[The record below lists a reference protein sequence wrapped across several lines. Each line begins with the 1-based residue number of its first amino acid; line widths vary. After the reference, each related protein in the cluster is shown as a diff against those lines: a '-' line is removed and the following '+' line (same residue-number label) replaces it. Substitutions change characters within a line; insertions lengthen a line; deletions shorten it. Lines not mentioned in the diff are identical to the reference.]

1 MTESFG
7 KSIIVATEDEN
18 INGINKK
25 PVWISRKIILNL
37 SGEVKGANKYPS
49 NKYSGCKYNL
59 LQFVFVSLWTRSK
72 RFPIAISFLSIL
84 ISFFTKQKNQY
95 FKWIILGFVLIFAIL
110 PPFIMDIYI
119 YAKIRFQDYKIN
131 SRYCIV
137 FDKDKMEFAVSKWRN
152 LKVGDIVCVLD
163 GEQFPADVVVL
174 HSSGKKAYIS
184 SEMVDGSRLVRTCEP
199 VGTQTD
205 LERAIKDFILFPA
218 RITCDVPSGDI
229 NHFEGS
235 LKWEGKP
242 RAKALTIE
250 NFALMFSRLRFANW
264 VLGIV
269 VYAGT
274 DTKIAIRQHSALE
287 NRNRYNPATRLEKIV
302 SQICIFMFL
311 IVSCLG
317 INIFTNKDSNFE
329 TYINKFISLLEVK
342 GKVQRERWLTIAEFA
357 AFFNFFVPI
366 TLTAITDIIRIV
378 GIFRFSRNKALT
390 TDYTDEI
397 YNQSLL
403 TYLRLNSCI
412 SKEPNFIQVFDDIQ
426 DKNNPDSKN
435 SSYNDLK
442 LKLQQN
448 HIDKS
453 SSKPLDIT
461 FNKCDFLDSFG
472 AVDISLIHQ
481 NSIMETQPMRLKIIS
496 LNNGQEYMFK
506 KTQKITACPKFSI
519 ISGLLW
525 KHNSVSWQSNES
537 SRFSKG
543 SIKVIRPGRRISMT
557 NFGLIP
563 PNKLELFHYFSV
575 LLAISKLNVIKNKD
589 KNFKSDKNSF
599 GRRGKTSNFDIQN
612 NKKKIRNYY
621 TKLLFQIKGL
631 KNALIDLP
639 PDPIKVEPRDIWP
652 PLPNI
657 KLNSQQSNRQTSVKS
672 INDLS
677 SITSVSVEMDLDL
690 ESASK
695 SKINTDCDHHFHPAL
710 PIHLFPKRIIQLLN
724 HIILSN
730 QRQRVVLKD
739 SGSFNGQAN
748 YQQEEPLNSGIDH
761 HRNQGRKDYQ
771 VFDTRKIQINKEDN
785 EEILYLLFNN
795 IVKLTKNFYGWNTGR
810 KYKIPNEYSMLVKNL
825 LMESIDY
832 SLSTCFKGEKE
843 DKNAKLKRISS
854 LNQET
859 DRSLSLISEE
869 SEYSS
874 RKSSILIDML
884 YAMAICNSTVP
895 HLRLIKQNRVPGM
908 KRNISENNFSSSNET
923 LEPHPKVGGMK
934 GLKKDRITSGK
945 RINYYHDIPHEIM
958 NKSIFPFNGHAN
970 SNLSNN
976 SSEAKINH
984 DKDPNNR
991 LKNDLKIPFFTKKKT
1006 KAVSKSLNVSRSPTI
1021 NSERRLY
1028 IASKSMSMGESMSS
1042 DFLNRSS
1049 SSRVLSSNDSRL
1061 FGKFLN
1067 GNKSN
1072 AKTSKRSNDGRS
1084 IRITHRYNTNY
1095 EKLHKQRRVGCLNSH
1110 AKEILLTKYYLN
1122 YYFNASQFGE
1132 ELRKSSRD
1140 EDQFFESDSENA
1152 ENMFNNKCWKNLGKR
1167 MRNLSFSYRI
1177 KSREEKICN
1186 YYENFPRSYVKYSG
1200 IDEHDLTIVHT
1211 AASCGMRLVL
1221 VNSQYVVV
1229 ESLGRTVFSSL
1240 IYKSEDKSKQ
1250 EISMIVKFFQNK
1262 DATLYVRGVAEHILP
1277 LLNPSLI
1284 RPQGH
1289 NSATSQCTDLEASKN
1304 NNNNTINMASQNY
1317 EDLILKIRKLQCQ
1330 GYKVFIFAKKTISEN
1345 ELAKMSLRHKL
1356 SEHNNG
1362 FRFLLDSSADDYFQK
1377 LKTKL
1382 EYLGHVGI
1390 EYRIQ
1395 NKVPKSIRTILDYG
1409 IKPWFLFSVSSVNSI
1424 RLMHKIFP
1432 NYDKIP
1438 LIRLD
1443 RLPLKNKNKAMS
1455 FLSSVYNE
1463 LKIIMNNNY
1472 RVIDKFYLV
1481 AEKMIKMENS
1491 SKFGEK
1497 PVNEDV
1503 CSEFEESG
1511 NDFFENKKISNIEL
1525 LKALITISSLNG
1537 EIQLSQLES
1546 VMTENSITDHLEN
1559 SGSRNNFCNINED
1572 WLGWGGSISGHGILN
1587 SLPGIVFSALQL
1599 NEIFESRDLLNYFF
1613 SVALISPFVVVSDST
1628 TSDINTISNYL
1639 KNNISPRPLI
1649 LGISGITGN
1658 VPVLSSCDISVSVS
1672 LSNDISDKDKKI
1684 NGDYD
1689 SKSVKDKN
1697 NDKVRLYR
1705 LGKIFKVWRLIKKNN
1720 KSIKISDT
1728 TNNYLLNNF
1737 KEEDNSLTISSSR
1750 NLDNSTEKDSYFTSE
1765 ALSEK
1770 VENSKLKK
1778 KSTISVHN
1786 YTIQDIFKNSDDNF
1800 VINPVTDV
1808 SVRKFHQ
1815 IIPLLSRAGR
1825 LTYYRISLA
1834 IFNNIFKLFLLIIPN
1849 LLFQFYCEWSGTL
1862 LQLLDIVSLYI
1873 IFWTVLL
1880 PVFYGIYGVD
1890 VPKYLLDLPYLY
1902 NSSRS
1907 GYYSHWIN
1915 YFSVFMESFVLG
1927 IISFY
1932 LSVIMC
1938 STSPYK
1944 NGISP
1949 DISTL
1954 SASLTIYCIMG
1965 SLFSFLIKIKSF
1977 STSMLVTTLFKLCSI
1992 LLITLLLS
2000 IKKHNSDFTFRLY
2013 ALYAQHSYIFFLSIP
2028 LFISYV
2034 VLYNLIFKIIIHHI
2048 IPDPATCVK
2057 DWWLIHI
2064 SQSSRVLKSPII
2076 LKMKNSFKKMKPACF
2091 VSSIFSL
2098 IRISFWYEWIMIK
2111 IHLQLGIDHQD
2122 EYMNPI
2128 LFESLKIPT
2137 LTNLIVS
2144 QYQKY
2149 FIWKLK
2155 NKKNIRQISNKEEDD
2170 QSNSINNLTSVEKKE
2185 INECHHHMIELN
2197 LQPQII
2203 VSSNSINSN
2212 NNQLPLRDLH
2222 SETMNNEINIQNQM
2236 RNVSAGSLSYK
2247 KLMKFFRPIEMNYF
2261 GDNRVS
2267 GQDWSFEDW
2276 KRRVIFHANI
2286 VWSPKQIYMQ
2296 SVAPITKKWRA
2307 KGIRSLQFA
2316 QSLRKFS
2323 SRELEEYNSFLLDY
2337 ALFLADNRVGLV
2349 GIQNNDSN
2357 YSRALRKSAFSNN
2370 IDMISNE
2377 RSTAQNTRYGKNLDG
2392 FSNTVTSVS
2401 PITNNSSN
2409 VNSRTQEPSTVDL
2422 NINLTGSSSNYG
2434 RISTFSEDVKA
2445 LLNPFKLTFKVNQLE
2460 LEYQIERQIE
2470 AYEHRNALRAVL
2482 CVISGIFLTLGPF
2495 SVNVSNTD
2503 YSWVGIL
2510 SVIFCLAIFM
2520 NFVLS
2525 YTYGK
2530 NKLSLRSQL
2539 PLLVMIS
2546 VSSILTSSHGFAL
2559 AVIFPIISFIIFRL
2573 GFIPGVYVTIIGFLS
2588 VVIGQFIW
2596 NMPSSYWIRYLP
2608 ILLGINT
2615 FCGFL
2620 GYRSELLYRA
2630 QFLLETHT
2638 NDLRQR
2644 QRQILDTMLPSF
2656 IVERLLIDQK
2666 NNPRFSSENVEDR
2679 GTVSILFCDIYDFHS
2694 IVALLQPKKLISLL
2708 DCFFLTLDCL
2718 IDSYNCTKIE
2728 TVFETY
2734 LVASCLDPY
2743 DEASANFENFK
2754 SKKSNKSSYRQKP
2767 RKVTVKKSL
2776 KDIINL
2782 LRFALQIHKIGSS
2795 FFYEIPNT
2803 KNMDLSQA
2811 ETDNQ
2816 MIGVSPLASLPCS
2829 SKDRKGN
2836 KNNSFIFTGQEM
2848 ALKQLKLKIGIHSGR
2863 VISGVVGTNKP
2874 QYALF
2879 GDTVNTASR
2888 MKSSCETG
2896 KIQVSSMTHDLVKDI
2911 SILKWKEKR
2920 SFVKGKGMMDTF
2932 TLESVSGSAYP
2943 NYTHIRKQEI
2953 RGKGVGAIQIG
2964 NYYVKNTSDFDILVL
2979 DDILLKYL
2987 AKSNDDKKVSQKD
3000 SNSVSYSKKLTKE
3013 QERTSSPFI
3022 SSIQLPQPPLPPLL
3036 PPLST
3041 SVQNEDERKE
3051 SRFSQEFPPETFKP
3065 IQELGKG
3072 IDDCRE
3078 EAEYDKEDNTEDT
3091 PLQDGL
3097 LKEIGRQDSF
3107 SLNENIGG
3115 DIELHLKSQ
3124 DSSSIGFFKK
3134 KELNSA
3140 FLVASEHETVAKS
3153 NRKRMKTRFRK
3164 STEHSFIS
3172 ISRNSFDYHQKI
3184 ERSNSDQFAYSVRK
3198 DSNYQ
3203 KSNIIDR
3210 RKKEKISDLMSL
3222 TLGFK
3227 DNEIEQKYLITYY
3240 SDLTT
3245 LKTIEESLVIVIVT
3259 LVLQTLIYTILPCG
3273 QNHEDGIPG
3282 FRILWTVR
3290 IIYISSVFLSWLVL
3304 FSTYTNYQIQS
3315 STEISGSVIPGISES
3330 GLIRGGGVGE
3340 EARQLSGDKW
3350 KGQLSL
3356 ENTKH
3361 VGGPILFLNAVLAGG
3376 ASMLMLTILWQFTMV
3391 DNSISLWCDEEI
3403 LELLL
3408 LATVHHNAGLLFKYI
3423 VLFDLLIM
3431 FLILTIFS
3439 VGINVNLEG
3448 IVVYCVA
3455 LLVNIIAAYSRE
3467 RTGRAI
3473 FYGTL
3478 VAGNCE
3484 KKAEELLVAMLPRKV
3499 LVDFQEDKLKLAYIH
3514 KNVTF
3519 LFSDICGFTQWA
3531 MTVEAESV
3539 VYMLSSLYAQFDDS
3553 LSKFGL
3559 FKLFTIG
3566 DAYVAMSEPEI
3577 DPYEQKSLNVSS
3589 QKIKKKNKDNQ
3600 ANISFGTV
3608 GGGIGSLGMN
3618 FGLGI
3623 NYLNS
3628 VNSYLSHNSSLRSSS
3643 PSILSNPISSKQSS
3657 SSNGSNNS
3665 YNTKNRQIY
3674 NLNISQM
3681 EGYTPAEGARRSIAM
3696 AHDMLEKIAFVREKL
3711 SLPELSMRI
3720 GLHYG
3725 GCIGGIVGSSR
3736 LRYEVW
3742 GHDVIIGNRMES
3754 CGTPGN
3760 ITISGQLHEVLSKNF
3775 NHLFKFSYVGKVSV
3789 RKQQI
3794 DMYKTRIRKNVQLKI
3809 NKVSNSE
3816 NMSNLIRRN
3825 IIYNNE
3831 KHMEN

>member
-49 NKYSGCKYNL
+49 NNYSGCKYSIF
-59 LQFVFVSLWTRSK
+59 QFIFISLWTRCR

-84 ISFFTKQKNQY
+84 ISFFTNQRNQSY
-95 FKWIILGFVLIFAIL
+95 KWINLGFVLIFAIL

-137 FDKDKMEFAVSKWRN
+137 FDNDKMEFAVSKWRN

-242 RAKALTIE
+242 RAKTLTVE

-264 VLGIV
+264 VLGVV

-287 NRNRYNPATRLEKIV
+287 NRNRYNPAAKLENIV
-302 SQICIFMFL
+302 SQICIAMFL
-311 IVSCLG
+311 IVSCIG
-317 INIFTNKDSNFE
+317 INTFTNKDSNFE
-329 TYINKFISLLEVK
+329 TYINEFISLLELK
-342 GKVQRERWLTIAEFA
+342 DRVQRERWLTIAEFA

-366 TLTAITDIIRIV
+366 TLTTITDIIKIV
-378 GIFRFSRNKALT
+378 GMFRFSRNKVLT

-397 YNQSLL
+397 YNQALL
-403 TYLRLNSCI
+403 TDLRLSPCI
-412 SKEPNFIQVFDDIQ
+412 SKEPNCQQVFNNIQ
-426 DKNNPDSKN
+426 DKNNPDSKT

-442 LKLQQN
+442 LKFQQN
-448 HIDKS
+448 HIVKS
-453 SSKPLDIT
+453 SSKPLEVT
-461 FNKCDFLDSFG
+461 FNKFDSLDSFG
-472 AVDISLIHQ
+472 TVDISLIHQ

-506 KTQKITACPKFSI
+506 QTQKITACPKFSI

-525 KHNSVSWQSNES
+525 KHNSISWQSNES
-537 SRFSKG
+537 SRFSNG
-543 SIKVIRPGRRISMT
+543 SIKVIRPRKRISMT

-563 PNKLELFHYFSV
+563 PNKLELFHYSSV
-575 LLAISKLNVIKNKD
+575 LLAISKLNVIKNKEKSYKYD
-589 KNFKSDKNSF
+589 KSSP
-599 GRRGKTSNFDIQN
+599 GRRGKTSNFGIQN
-612 NKKKIRNYY
+612 NKKKIRSYY
-621 TKLLFQIKGL
+621 RKLLFQIKGL

-639 PDPIKVEPRDIWP
+639 PDPVKIEPRDIWP

-657 KLNSQQSNRQTSVKS
+657 KLNSQQSNRQTSFKS

-677 SITSVSVEMDLDL
+677 SIA
-690 ESASK
+690 SASEEMNLNLQSS
-695 SKINTDCDHHFHPAL
+695 SKFKNNRDCDNHFHPAL

-730 QRQRVVLKD
+730 QRQRVVIKD
-739 SGSFNGQAN
+739 SGSFTGQTN
-748 YQQEEPLNSGIDH
+748 YQQEDPLSSGVDH
-761 HRNQGRKDYQ
+761 NRSQGSKDYQ

-810 KYKIPNEYSMLVKNL
+810 KYKIPNEYSMLVKSL

-843 DKNAKLKRISS
+843 DKDANSRKICSV
-854 LNQET
+854 NQEPA
-859 DRSLSLISEE
+859 RSPSLASEE
-869 SEYSS
+869 NEDCSK
-874 RKSSILIDML
+874 KSSILIDML

-895 HLRLIKQNRVPGM
+895 HLRIVKQNRGPRM
-908 KRNISENNFSSSNET
+908 KRNATENYCSNSNET
-923 LEPHPKVGGMK
+923 LEPHPKAGGMRE
-934 GLKKDRITSGK
+934 LRKDRITSGK
-945 RINYYHDIPHEIM
+945 RINYYHEIPHEII
-958 NKSIFPFNGHAN
+958 NRSLFSFNGN
-970 SNLSNN
+970 TSSNLSK
-976 SSEAKINH
+976 SEAKLNQ
-984 DKDPNNR
+984 DKDLNNR
-991 LKNDLKIPFFTKKKT
+991 FKSDLKMPFFTKKKPEDT
-1006 KAVSKSLNVSRSPTI
+1006 GKALNTFRSPTI

-1028 IASKSMSMGESMSS
+1028 IASKSMSMGENMNS
-1042 DFLNRSS
+1042 DFLKRSS
-1049 SSRVLSSNDSRL
+1049 SSRVLSSNESRL
-1061 FGKFLN
+1061 FGKFLD
-1067 GNKSN
+1067 GNKGDV
-1072 AKTSKRSNDGRS
+1072 KTSKHSNNGRS
-1084 IRITHRYNTNY
+1084 VRITHRYNTNY

-1122 YYFNASQFGE
+1122 YYFNASQFGAE
-1132 ELRKSSRD
+1132 PHRSSRD
-1140 EDQFFESDSENA
+1140 EDKFVENDSENG
-1152 ENMFNNKCWKNLGKR
+1152 ENMFNNKCWKKLGKR
-1167 MRNLSFSYRI
+1167 MRNLSFSYRL

-1186 YYENFPRSYVKYSG
+1186 YYENFPRSYVQYSG

-1250 EISMIVKFFQNK
+1250 EISMIVKFFQKK

-1284 RPQGH
+1284 RSQEN
-1289 NSATSQCTDLEASKN
+1289 NSVTCQCIDQAPKN
-1304 NNNNTINMASQNY
+1304 NNDTISMASQNY

-1362 FRFLLDSSADDYFQK
+1362 FRFLLDSSAEDYFQK

-1395 NKVPKSIRTILDYG
+1395 SKVPNSIRTILDYG
-1409 IKPWFLFSVSSVNSI
+1409 IKPWFLFNVSSVNSI

-1463 LKIIMNNNY
+1463 LKIIMDNNY
-1472 RVIDKFYLV
+1472 RVMDKFNLV
-1481 AEKMIKMENS
+1481 AEKMIKMEKS
-1491 SKFGEK
+1491 FKFSDK
-1497 PVNEDV
+1497 SVNEEV
-1503 CSEFEESG
+1503 FSEFEESE
-1511 NDFFENKKISNIEL
+1511 NDFFEKKKISNIEL
-1525 LKALITISSLNG
+1525 LKALITISSPNG
-1537 EIQLSQLES
+1537 EIQLSRLES
-1546 VMTENSITDHLEN
+1546 VMAEHSITDHLEN
-1559 SGSRNNFCNINED
+1559 NGGRNSFCNINED

-1613 SVALISPFVVVSDST
+1613 LVTLISPFVVVSNST
-1628 TSDINTISNYL
+1628 TSDISTISNYL
-1639 KNNISPRPLI
+1639 KGNISPRPLI
-1649 LGISGITGN
+1649 LGISGVTGN
-1658 VPVLSSCDISVSVS
+1658 VPVLSSCDISISVS
-1672 LSNDISDKDKKI
+1672 LTNEINDKDKRM
-1684 NGDYD
+1684 NDERD
-1689 SKSVKDKN
+1689 SRSESAEN
-1697 NDKVRLYR
+1697 NDKAKLYR
-1705 LGKIFKVWRLIKKNN
+1705 LGKIFKVWRLIKKKN
-1720 KSIKISDT
+1720 KSINISDT
-1728 TNNYLLNNF
+1728 SNIYLLNNF
-1737 KEEDNSLTISSSR
+1737 NEEDNSLTISSSR
-1750 NLDNSTEKDSYFTSE
+1750 NFDDVTEKDSYLTSE

-1770 VENSKLKK
+1770 VESTRLKK
-1778 KSTISVHN
+1778 KSTIPVQS
-1786 YTIQDIFKNSDDNF
+1786 YTIQDIFKNSGDNF

-1825 LTYYRISLA
+1825 LTSYRVSLA
-1834 IFNNIFKLFLLIIPN
+1834 IFNNLFKILLLIIPN
-1849 LLFQFYCEWSGTL
+1849 LLFQFYCQWSGTL
-1862 LQLLDIVSLYI
+1862 LQLLDVLGLYV
-1873 IFWTVLL
+1873 IFWTVLI
-1880 PVFYGIYGVD
+1880 PVFYGIYGID

-1927 IISFY
+1927 IVSFY
-1932 LSVIMC
+1932 LSVVMC
-1938 STSPYK
+1938 STSPFK
-1944 NGISP
+1944 NGISA
-1949 DISTL
+1949 DISVL
-1954 SASLTIYCIMG
+1954 SASMTMYCIMG
-1965 SLFSFLIKIKSF
+1965 TLFSFLIKIRSF
-1977 STSMLVTTLFKLCSI
+1977 STSILITILFNLCSI
-1992 LLITLLLS
+1992 LLIILLLS
-2000 IKKHNSDFTFRLY
+2000 IRKHDFDFIFRLY
-2013 ALYAQHSYIFFLSIP
+2013 GLYVQHSYIFFLSIP
-2028 LFISYV
+2028 LFVSYV
-2034 VLYNLIFKIIIHHI
+2034 ILYNLIFKIIMYHI
-2048 IPDPATCVK
+2048 LPDPATCVE

-2064 SQSSRVLKSPII
+2064 SQGSKVLKSPII
-2076 LKMKNSFKKMKPACF
+2076 LEMKNSFRMMKPVCF
-2091 VSSIFSL
+2091 VKSIFSL
-2098 IRISFWYEWIMIK
+2098 LRTSFWYEWTMIK
-2111 IHLQLGIDHQD
+2111 AHLKLGNDHQD
-2122 EYMNPI
+2122 EYLNPI
-2128 LFESLKIPT
+2128 LFESLEIPT

-2149 FIWKLK
+2149 FIWKLRNQK
-2155 NKKNIRQISNKEEDD
+2155 NMRQISNKGEDD
-2170 QSNSINNLTSVEKKE
+2170 RSNSINNLTSVEKKE
-2185 INECHHHMIELN
+2185 INESNHHMIKFG

-2203 VSSNSINSN
+2203 VSSNSVNID

-2222 SETMNNEINIQNQM
+2222 SEIMDNGINIQNQM
-2236 RNVSAGSLSYK
+2236 RNISTGSLPYK
-2247 KLMKFFRPIEMNYF
+2247 KLMKFSRPIEMNYF

-2267 GQDWSFEDW
+2267 GENWSFEDW
-2276 KRRVIFHANI
+2276 KRRVILHANI

-2296 SVAPITKKWRA
+2296 SMAPITKKWSA
-2307 KGIRSLQFA
+2307 KGMRSLQFA

-2323 SRELEEYNSFLLDY
+2323 SRELEEYNGFLLDC
-2337 ALFLADNRVGLV
+2337 ALFLSDNKVGLV
-2349 GIQNNDSN
+2349 GTQSNDYN

-2370 IDMISNE
+2370 IDIVSNE
-2377 RSTAQNTRYGKNLDG
+2377 RSIAKNTRSGRNFEG
-2392 FSNTVTSVS
+2392 FSNTATSVF
-2401 PITNNSSN
+2401 PITNNSSYI
-2409 VNSRTQEPSTVDL
+2409 NSRSKEHSTVDL

-2503 YSWVGIL
+2503 YCWVGVL
-2510 SVIFCLAIFM
+2510 LVVFCLAIFM

-2525 YTYGK
+2525 YIYGN
-2530 NKLSLRSQL
+2530 NKLSVRFQL
-2539 PLLVMIS
+2539 PLLVIIS
-2546 VSSILTSSHGFAL
+2546 VSSILTSNHGFAL

-2596 NMPSSYWIRYLP
+2596 NMPNSYWIRYLP
-2608 ILLGINT
+2608 ILLGTNT

-2666 NNPRFSSENVEDR
+2666 DNPRFSSQNVEDR

-2743 DEASANFENFK
+2743 DEVSANLENFRPK
-2754 SKKSNKSSYRQKP
+2754 KNKKSSNRHKP
-2767 RKVTVKKSL
+2767 RKVNKSL

-2795 FFYEIPNT
+2795 FFYEIPNS
-2803 KNMDLSQA
+2803 KNMDLTQV
-2811 ETDNQ
+2811 ETDNR
-2816 MIGVSPLASLPCS
+2816 MIGVSPFASLPYS

-2836 KNNSFIFTGQEM
+2836 KNDSFIFTGQEM
-2848 ALKQLKLKIGIHSGR
+2848 SLKQLKLKIGIHSGR

-2953 RGKGVGAIQIG
+2953 RGKWVGAIQIG
-2964 NYYVKNTSDFDILVL
+2964 NYYVKNTSDFDILAL
-2979 DDILLKYL
+2979 DSILLKYL
-2987 AKSNDDKKVSQKD
+2987 AKSNDAKKD
-3000 SNSVSYSKKLTKE
+3000 SSSASHSKELTKE
-3013 QERTSSPFI
+3013 QKRTSSLLP
-3022 SSIQLPQPPLPPLL
+3022 SSIQLPEPPLP

-3041 SVQNEDERKE
+3041 SVQKEDETKKDH
-3051 SRFSQEFPPETFKP
+3051 FSQELLPGTIKP
-3065 IQELGKG
+3065 AQELVKS
-3072 IDDCRE
+3072 IDDYRE
-3078 EAEYDKEDNTEDT
+3078 EAEYDKQENTEDT

-3097 LKEIGRQDSF
+3097 FKEIEPQDSF
-3107 SLNENIGG
+3107 PLNENVFGG
-3115 DIELHLKSQ
+3115 IELYSKSQ
-3124 DSSSIGFFKK
+3124 ESSSIRFFKK
-3134 KELNSA
+3134 KEPDSNL
-3140 FLVASEHETVAKS
+3140 ASEHETVTKS
-3153 NRKRMKTRFRK
+3153 NRKRMKIKFKK
-3164 STEHSFIS
+3164 STQSS
-3172 ISRNSFDYHQKI
+3172 SDYRQNI
-3184 ERSNSDQFAYSVRK
+3184 ERINSDQSTYSVRK

-3203 KSNIIDR
+3203 KSLIDQ
-3210 RKKEKISDLMSL
+3210 RKKEDISDLMSL
-3222 TLGFK
+3222 TLRFK

-3259 LVLQTLIYTILPCG
+3259 LVLQTLIYTLLPCG
-3273 QNHEDGIPG
+3273 QNYENGIQG

-3304 FSTYTNYQIQS
+3304 FSTYTNYQTQS
-3315 STEISGSVIPGISES
+3315 STEILGSVIPGISEPGFTRS
-3330 GLIRGGGVGE
+3330 GGVGE
-3340 EARQLSGDKW
+3340 EARQLSRDKW

-3361 VGGPILFLNAVLAGG
+3361 IGGPILFLNAVLAGG

-3439 VGINVNLEG
+3439 FGINVNLEG

-3484 KKAEELLVAMLPRKV
+3484 QKAEELLIEMLPRKV

-3539 VYMLSSLYAQFDDS
+3539 VYMLSSLYAQFDES

-3577 DPYEQKSLNVSS
+3577 DPYEQKSSNASP
-3589 QKIKKKNKDNQ
+3589 QKLKKNKDHQ
-3600 ANISFGTV
+3600 AITSFGTTAGGV
-3608 GGGIGSLGMN
+3608 GSFGAN
-3618 FGLGI
+3618 FGLGV

-3628 VNSYLSHNSSLRSSS
+3628 VNNYFSHNSSQRSSS
-3643 PSILSNPISSKQSS
+3643 PGILSNSVSSKHSLSSS
-3657 SSNGSNNS
+3657 SSNNS
-3665 YNTKNRQIY
+3665 HNTKSQQIY

-3760 ITISGQLHEVLSKNF
+3760 ITISGQLYEVLSKNF

-3794 DMYKTRIRKNVQLKI
+3794 DMYKTRIRKNVKLKF

-3831 KHMEN
+3831 RHMEN